1 MSITWIT
8 YEHTASYNRK
18 VESTKVTHEGLVVSA
33 SWTTCE
39 RVMSD
44 IYADVSH
51 VNVWNPETRKVETVT
66 LGYHFE
72 LCNTFGHAVV
82 DASPEILDEV
92 ARQATSAAALK
103 AAADKAAADARE
115 AARAEAI
122 RNAPEKGKLM
132 VVTRGRK
139 VPVGTKGRVF
149 WMRDGRVGLA
159 LDDTKDARGHY
170 SNVAWVDAAYL
181 KAA

>member
-1 MSITWIT
+1 MSITWTT
-8 YEHTASYNRK
+8 YKLDSRE
-18 VESTKVTHEGLVVSA
+18 VESTKVTHEGLVVSE

-51 VNVWNPETRKVETVT
+51 VRVWNPETRTVETVT

-72 LCNTFGHAVV
+72 LCSTFGRSVV
-82 DASPEILDEV
+82 DASPEILAEV
-92 ARQATSAAALK
+92 ARQAAEATARK
-103 AAADKAAADARE
+103 AAADKAAYEARE
-115 AARAEAI
+115 AAREEAR
-122 RNAPEKGKLM
+122 RNAPEHGKLM

-139 VPVGTKGRVF
+139 VPVGTTGKVF